1 MNNALKYV
9 KILEGTGITRE
20 QAEAHVQIISEITEG
35 ELATK
40 QDLESLGVTL
50 KQDIKNVETK
60 LDTSTERLEH
70 KILQSEY
77 RQTIKLGS
85 IVTIVIAAATTII
98 KFL

>member
-9 KILEGTGITRE
+9 KILEATGITRE

-40 QDLESLGVTL
+40 QD
-50 KQDIKNVETK
+50 IKNLETK
-60 LDTSTERLEH
+60 LDTSIERLEH

-85 IVTIVIAAATTII
+85 IVTIVIAAATTVI